1 MRHALAA
8 TILLASSAALANPKA
23 IEKTAKT
30 SITELAALHDNSAL
44 NFASDAIV
52 IDQVGSKIDL
62 SVKDGC
68 VTGAISNAF
77 YGCFQGDV
85 SHKPGTVI
93 SGSDGG
99 IGWFLAPYTAVLEG
113 ENPEGGPSKPDKRN
127 MRLGGIVTGSGSS
140 WEIVAAMYVNTISD
154 KKMLAGTSG
163 KPASGAP
170 KLTGDKKLAGV
181 VAGWFATGFA
191 PNAAKKGTL
200 IASGTSPTEIKSGA
214 GAATL
219 AKSWDKLKLGAT
231 AVEATLLED
240 GKIGWITADVLLPR
254 KNNKGAVSMK
264 LAAIVV
270 PDGDSWRWVSLMY
283 QSGGEGY

>member
-8 TILLASSAALANPKA
+8 TILLVSSAALANPKA
-23 IEKTAKT
+23 IEATAKA
-30 SITELAALHDNSAL
+30 SITELGRLKDDTALK
-44 NFASDAIV
+44 FTSDAIV
-52 IDQVGSKIDL
+52 LDSVGSKIDM
-62 SVKDGC
+62 SETEGC
-68 VTGAISNAF
+68 VTGAVSNSF
-77 YGCFQGDV
+77 YGCAQATI

-99 IGWFLAPYTAVLEG
+99 VGWFVAPYTATIEA
-113 ENPEGGPSKPDKRN
+113 ENPEGGPSTPDKRS

-140 WEIVAAMYVNTISD
+140 WQIVAAMYVNTISD
-154 KKMLAGTSG
+154 KKLLAGTSG

-181 VAGWFATGFA
+181 VAGWFASGFA

-200 IASGTSPTEIKSGA
+200 IASGTSPTELKSGA
-214 GAATL
+214 ATAGL
-219 AKSWDKLKLGAT
+219 VKSWDKLKLGAT
-231 AVEATLLED
+231 AVDAKLLAD
-240 GKIGWITADVLLPR
+240 GKIGWVTADVMFPR
-254 KNNKGAVSMK
+254 KNGKGAVPMK